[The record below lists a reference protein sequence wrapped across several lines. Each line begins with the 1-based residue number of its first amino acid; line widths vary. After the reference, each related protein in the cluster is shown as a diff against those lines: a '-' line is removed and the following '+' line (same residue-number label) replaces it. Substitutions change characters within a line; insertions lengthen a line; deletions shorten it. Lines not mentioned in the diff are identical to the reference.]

1 MSGKHDHRQLAVDL
15 FNRTWELL
23 DRNERTP
30 AEVDEMIHAAHAS
43 RYHWS
48 QAGTAVNLARGEWQV
63 SRVYSVLGRGEPA
76 RYHARRSL
84 EICQENNIRDF
95 DLAFAYEALA
105 RAAFVLKDIKGEEE
119 YLALAKEA
127 GEQIAEQ
134 DDKDYFFTELEK
146 VKA

>member
-1 MSGKHDHRQLAVDL
+1 MSGKHDHRRLAVDL

-23 DRNERTP
+23 DKNERTP

-43 RYHWS
+43 CYHWS
-48 QAGTAVNLARGEWQV
+48 QAGTAVNLARGEWQI

-76 RYHARRSL
+76 RYHALRSL
-84 EICQENNIRDF
+84 GICQENNIRDF

-105 RAAFVLKDIKGEEE
+105 RAAVVLEDNEGVEE

-127 GEQIAEQ
+127 GDQIAEQ